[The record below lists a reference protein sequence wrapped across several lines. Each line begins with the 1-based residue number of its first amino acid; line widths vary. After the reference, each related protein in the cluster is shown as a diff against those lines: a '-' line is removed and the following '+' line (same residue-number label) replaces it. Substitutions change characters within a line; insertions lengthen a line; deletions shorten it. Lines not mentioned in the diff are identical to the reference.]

1 MGKKKPKY
9 ALEGDA
15 TYKQTWSIAHDFAKQ
30 SASLFPGV
38 EKKNLAFL
46 FNGTIYHY
54 HENLGKKL
62 SKKEASEFI
71 TNKPPVPQYY
81 IDALVAHLEKPT
93 KTKNP
98 STNNTPDPLAELM
111 RQDLDNLDDE

>member
-38 EKKNLAFL
+38 EKK
-46 FNGTIYHY
+46 I
-54 HENLGKKL
+54 
-62 SKKEASEFI
+62 
-71 TNKPPVPQYY
+71 
-81 IDALVAHLEKPT
+81 
-93 KTKNP
+93 
-98 STNNTPDPLAELM
+98 
-111 RQDLDNLDDE
+111 